1 MRLMILTGSL
11 LLALGT
17 QVVAGTI
24 YRWVDEQGV
33 THFSAQPP
41 RERAAETLRMAVP
54 PTPPTAAPATPRAP
68 QSAAEQQREIEQKV
82 KREIA
87 EAETERQRY
96 CTTLRTQLV
105 QLENNPRV
113 RVQDAGQVRRLT
125 EEERQARILETR
137 KKLTEDC
144 D

>member
-54 PTPPTAAPATPRAP
+54 PTPPTSPATPPAP
-68 QSAAEQQREIEQKV
+68 QNAAEQQREIEQKV

-87 EAETERQRY
+87 ETETERQRY